1 MDFFFT
7 GSTTDYSST
16 NLKLRPSAQLKG
28 TVDTIP
34 TDAERVDGLASKLP
48 PNPHSRQ
55 NKDMVASM
63 F

>member
-28 TVDTIP
+28 TVDKIP
-34 TDAERVDGLASKLP
+34 TDVEGVDGPASKLP
-48 PNPHSRQ
+48 PNRHSHQ
-55 NKDMVASM
+55 NKDMVTNM

>member
-1 MDFFFT
+1 MDFCFT

-34 TDAERVDGLASKLP
+34 TYAEGVDGLASKLP
-48 PNPHSRQ
+48 PNPNSHQ
-55 NKDMVASM
+55 NKDMVATM